1 MRVKKEFGY
10 ISSVQSLSRVR
21 LFATPWTAAHQASL
35 SITNSRSPP
44 KPMSIVSV
52 MPSNHLI
59 LCHALLLLPS
69 IFPSIKVF
77 SNESALRIRWPKYWS
92 FSFNISP
99 SNEHPG
105 LISFRTDWLDLLAV
119 QGTLKSLLQHH
130 SICKYLS
137 NGWTTEKW
145 VASIEKYDSREVDT
159 TEKIQTAHNIQVSRQ
174 KKKKKKIV
182 LQLGTKALLA
192 LKEIKRRE
200 TRNMERGQIPEIKK
214 KEISEACRTQMKSAG
229 VEN

>member
-1 MRVKKEFGY
+1 M
-10 ISSVQSLSRVR
+10 
-21 LFATPWTAAHQASL
+21 
-35 SITNSRSPP
+35 
-44 KPMSIVSV
+44 
-52 MPSNHLI
+52 
-59 LCHALLLLPS
+59 
-69 IFPSIKVF
+69 
-77 SNESALRIRWPKYWS
+77 
-92 FSFNISP
+92 
-99 SNEHPG
+99 
-105 LISFRTDWLDLLAV
+105 
-119 QGTLKSLLQHH
+119 
-130 SICKYLS
+130 
-137 NGWTTEKW
+137 
-145 VASIEKYDSREVDT
+145 DT